1 MTRLA
6 LTLSAASAA
15 LALSACD
22 ASRPGSEDEETS
34 QAETGAEGAQTD
46 AELDPAQSATGAA
59 LPDPVEEAA
68 PPAVDPEIAAIVDEA
83 RACENGGA
91 FEFEAPEMTADE
103 TEEAHNLM
111 ETEAVL
117 DAAATADCFYQL
129 PSGLYFRVDRPVEDA
144 PSPITGQMVEV
155 HYEGRLPDGT
165 VFDSTYERGEPA
177 VFPSDRLIQG
187 WVQTLPLMNVGE
199 AWTLVIPPELA
210 YGEQGT
216 PGGPIAPNETLIFEL
231 ELLGIPGR
239 ELGAGAPQ

>member
-22 ASRPGSEDEETS
+22 ASRPGAEDEETS
-34 QAETGAEGAQTD
+34 QAQAEAEGARTD

-68 PPAVDPEIAAIVDEA
+68 PHAVDPEIAAIVDEA

-91 FEFEAPEMTADE
+91 FEFEAPEMTAEE
-103 TEEAHNLM
+103 TEEAHNRM

-117 DAAATADCFYQL
+117 DAAAAADCFYAL
-129 PSGLYFRVDRPVEDA
+129 PSGLYFRVDRPVEEA
-144 PSPITGQMVEV
+144 PSPVTGQRVEV

-165 VFDSTYERGEPA
+165 VFDSSYERGEPA
-177 VFPSDRLIQG
+177 EFPSGQLIQG

-199 AWTLVIPPELA
+199 QWTLVIPPELA
-210 YGEQGT
+210 YGERGT
-216 PGGPIAPNETLIFEL
+216 PGGPIAPNETLIFDV
-231 ELLGIPGR
+231 ELLSLPGR
-239 ELGAGAPQ
+239 RPGAGAP